1 MIIKNKKVVGMIT
14 TTIGLGIVLFW
25 GNTLIKMLALPFSGV
40 VADAK
45 VIGFKTKGSKW
56 ITENNNSGRKNIL
69 SGKSPFFEF
78 STSTN
83 EKVRA
88 YSESPQI
95 FNLFNYQIDEELTIA
110 YPLNEP
116 NKAIILDW
124 REVPGLLL
132 MVIFGT
138 LAVIIGISY
147 LANRQTH
154 SLN

>member
-1 MIIKNKKVVGMIT
+1 M
-14 TTIGLGIVLFW
+14 
-25 GNTLIKMLALPFSGV
+25 
-40 VADAK
+40 
-45 VIGFKTKGSKW
+45 
-56 ITENNNSGRKNIL
+56 L

-78 STSTN
+78 STATN
-83 EKVRA
+83 EKIKA

-95 FNLFNYQIDEELTIA
+95 FILFNYQIDEELTIA

-132 MVIFGT
+132 MVVFGT
-138 LAVIIGISY
+138 LAVVIGISY
-147 LANRQTH
+147 LGNHKTH